1 MAHYVPIGDLASV
14 TQGLNASGSGAGA
27 RSGDWIVAVVDSA
40 NIQDDL
46 LLIDGLRTVAIK
58 QNVKTEK
65 HLLAPN
71 DVLLTARSTAI
82 RSALVPPP
90 VTRTVAGA
98 TLLVVRPLEPE
109 SGLGHYL
116 WYFFTSVYGRGQLD
130 ARLNTSSTIASLS
143 ALSIEEM
150 AVPLP
155 DFRRLHQ
162 LANLIE
168 ESQRTY
174 VASLEAARQR
184 RDAVR
189 DHIIHS
195 LRKETRRT
203 NAVNDR

>member
-1 MAHYVPIGDLASV
+1 MTQYLPIGQVASV
-14 TQGLNASGSGAGA
+14 AQGLNASGSGAGA
-27 RSGDWIVAVVDSA
+27 RSGDWAVRVVDSA

-46 LLIDGLRTVAIK
+46 LLIDDLRTVAIQ
-58 QNVKTEK
+58 QNIKTEK

-71 DVLLTARSTAI
+71 DVLLTARSTTI
-82 RSALVPPP
+82 KSALVPPP

-98 TLLVVRPLEPE
+98 TLLVVRPMEPE
-109 SGLGHYL
+109 SGLGHFL
-116 WYFFTSVYGRGQLD
+116 WYYFTSVYGRAQLG

-143 ALSIEEM
+143 AQSIEEIV
-150 AVPLP
+150 VPLP

-168 ESQRTY
+168 ESRRAY

-203 NAVNDR
+203 DAVINR